1 MTGTL
6 KYDWKPRERK
16 CARLWWHH
24 PCAELVGGTQEI
36 LATDLGFR
44 PVLSAVASGPQS
56 LLCRDSRHREGVA
69 WLAEPW
75 KYGFNIPSVIFLCGS
90 WDKTVQST

>member
-1 MTGTL
+1 MCGTCRRDTGDPGHGPGLQTC
-6 KYDWKPRERK
+6 P
-16 CARLWWHH
+16 
-24 PCAELVGGTQEI
+24 
-36 LATDLGFR
+36 
-44 PVLSAVASGPQS
+44 LSAVASGPQS
-56 LLCRDSRHREGVA
+56 LLGRDSRHREGVA